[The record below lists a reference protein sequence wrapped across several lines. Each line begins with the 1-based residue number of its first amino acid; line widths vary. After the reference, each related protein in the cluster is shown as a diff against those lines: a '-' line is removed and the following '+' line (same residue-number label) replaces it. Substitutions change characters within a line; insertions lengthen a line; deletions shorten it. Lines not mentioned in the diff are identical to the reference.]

1 MHGFLNRG
9 ALKGLE
15 NYIIPLTGQKL
26 GEHIFNYQVQSAF
39 IDAFEDSDILTSDV
53 SVEVKLIRNNQTFN
67 FDFHLNGSLEVTCD
81 RCLESLQLE
90 IEHNAKLL
98 VKFADQYEE
107 INDELITIREE
118 DSDFDLAPVIYE
130 YLMLSIPIRKV
141 HNEGECDPNMIN
153 MLDQLTPEEKTDS
166 RWDDLKKLLNNN

>member
-1 MHGFLNRG
+1 M
-9 ALKGLE
+9 KGLE

-26 GEHIFNYQVQSAF
+26 GKHEFNYTIDQNF
-39 IDAFEDSDILTSDV
+39 IDAFENGEITGS
-53 SVEVKLIRNNQTFN
+53 EVAVNVTLIRSNQTFE
-67 FDFHLNGSLEVTCD
+67 FGFYLEGSIEVPCD
-81 RCLESLQLE
+81 RCLEPVELE
-90 IEHNAKLL
+90 VENEARLL
-98 VKFADQYEE
+98 VKFGDRYEE

-141 HNEGECDPNMIN
+141 HYEGECDPTMIN
-153 MLDQLTPEEKTDS
+153 MLDGLAPEEEKTDS